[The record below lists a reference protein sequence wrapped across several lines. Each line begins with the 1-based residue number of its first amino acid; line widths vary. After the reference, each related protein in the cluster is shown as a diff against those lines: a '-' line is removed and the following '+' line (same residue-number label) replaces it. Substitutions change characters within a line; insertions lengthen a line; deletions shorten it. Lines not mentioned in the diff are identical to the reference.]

1 MVAGDPRIDCAKFD
15 IRSAIIAAPLQ
26 PRCLA
31 GMAVYSLGERK
42 VAVHGEQ
49 WYIAENAAVI
59 GSVVIGNDASI
70 WFNVVIRGDSEL
82 ITVGERSNI
91 QDGSVLHA
99 DAGAPLS
106 VGRNVSVGHN
116 VTLHGCTVGEGS
128 LIGINSV
135 VLNHAVIGKST
146 IIGANTLIPEG
157 KTIPDGVLVLGSPGE
172 VVRELTLEE
181 KGSLLDIAEGYVQR
195 ARIFRAQLQRQP
207 V

>member
-1 MVAGDPRIDCAKFD
+1 MVAGDLWIARAGLD
-15 IRSAIIAAPLQ
+15 IGSAIIETSLQ
-26 PRCLA
+26 IPCLA

-42 VAVHGEQ
+42 VTVHGDE

-59 GSVVIGNDASI
+59 GSVVIANHASI

-99 DAGAPLS
+99 DSGAPLS
-106 VGRNVSVGHN
+106 IGRNVSVGHN
-116 VTLHGCTVGEGS
+116 VTLHGCAVGEGS

-146 IIGANTLIPEG
+146 IVGANTLVPEG
-157 KTIPDGVLVLGSPGE
+157 RTIPDGVLVLGSPGK

-181 KGSLLDIAEGYVQR
+181 KDNLLEIAEGYVQR
-195 ARIFRAQLQRQP
+195 ARIFRERLQRQR

>member
-1 MVAGDPRIDCAKFD
+1 MVAGDVRIDCAGLN
-15 IRSAIIAAPLQ
+15 IGSAIIAALLQ
-26 PRCLA
+26 TPCLA

-42 VAVHGEQ
+42 VTVHGEE
-49 WYIAENAAVI
+49 WYIADNAAVI
-59 GSVVIGNDASI
+59 GSVVIANQASI
-70 WFNVVIRGDSEL
+70 WFNVVIRGDSEV

-99 DAGAPLS
+99 DPGAPLS

-116 VTLHGCTVGEGS
+116 VMLHGCTVGEGS

-157 KTIPDGVLVLGSPGE
+157 KTIPDGVLVLGSPGM
-172 VVRELTLEE
+172 VVRELSLEE
-181 KGSLLDIAEGYVQR
+181 KDNLLEIAEDYVQR
-195 ARIFRAQLQRQP
+195 ARIFRVQLQRQR

>member
-1 MVAGDPRIDCAKFD
+1 MD
-15 IRSAIIAAPLQ
+15 IGSAIIAALLQ
-26 PRCLA
+26 NRCLA

-42 VAVHGEQ
+42 VTVHGDE

-59 GSVVIGNDASI
+59 GSVVIANHASI

-106 VGRNVSVGHN
+106 IGRNVSVGHN
-116 VTLHGCTVGEGS
+116 VTLHGCTVGEAS
-128 LIGINSV
+128 LIGINGV

-146 IIGANTLIPEG
+146 IVGANTLVPEG
-157 KTIPDGVLVLGSPGE
+157 KTIPDGVLVLGSPGK

-181 KGSLLDIAEGYVQR
+181 KDNLLEIAEGYVQR
-195 ARIFRAQLQRQP
+195 ARIFRAQLQRQR

>member
-1 MVAGDPRIDCAKFD
+1 
-15 IRSAIIAAPLQ
+15 
-26 PRCLA
+26 
-31 GMAVYSLGERK
+31 MAVYSLGERK
-42 VAVHGEQ
+42 VTVHGKE

-59 GSVVIGNDASI
+59 GSVVIANRASI

-99 DAGAPLS
+99 DPGSPLS
-106 VGRNVSVGHN
+106 LGRNVTVGHN
-116 VTLHGCTVGEGS
+116 VMLHGCTVGEGS

-146 IIGANTLIPEG
+146 MIGANTLVPEG
-157 KTIPDGVLVLGSPGE
+157 NTIPDGVLVLGSPGK

-181 KGSLLDIAEGYVQR
+181 KDNLLEIAEDYVQR
-195 ARIFRAQLQRQP
+195 AQVFRRRLQRQR

>member
-1 MVAGDPRIDCAKFD
+1 MVAGDALIACAGLH
-15 IRSAIIAAPLQ
+15 IGSAIIAALPQ
-26 PRCLA
+26 IPCPA

-42 VAVHGEQ
+42 VTVHGDE

-59 GSVVIGNDASI
+59 GSVVIANHASI

-91 QDGSVLHA
+91 QDGSVLHC
-99 DAGAPLS
+99 DPGFPLTIGKR
-106 VGRNVSVGHN
+106 VTVGHKAM
-116 VTLHGCTVGEGS
+116 LHGCTVGDGA

-146 IIGANTLIPEG
+146 IVGANTLVPEG
-157 KTIPDGVLVLGSPGE
+157 KTIPDGVLVLGSPGK

-181 KGSLLDIAEGYVQR
+181 KDNLLEIAEGYVQR
-195 ARIFRAQLQRQP
+195 ARIFRAQLQRQR